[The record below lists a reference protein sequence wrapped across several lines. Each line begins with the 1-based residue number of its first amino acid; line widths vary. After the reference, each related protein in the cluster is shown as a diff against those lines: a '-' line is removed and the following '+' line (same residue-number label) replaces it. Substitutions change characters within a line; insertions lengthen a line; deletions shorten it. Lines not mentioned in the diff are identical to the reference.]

1 MSVLLVLGGDV
12 ADFRYVFLAMRFTVV
27 FAPAQCMVKTDTKS
41 IFEVKKWIPLRS
53 EEGERIPKLPFL
65 K

>member
-1 MSVLLVLGGDV
+1 MSLLLVLGGDV

-53 EEGERIPKLPFL
+53 EEGERIPKLLFL